1 MDDTLFF
8 RELAI
13 HLTREGFTVQKEE
26 DGLLPVE
33 LDGAPL
39 CRISKKGAIRFK
51 QEEQDAVRES
61 LIRGKVSDIVRTVSE
76 YTRLMDP
83 ALYLKAAG
91 LSEKYKLLADFNGTV
106 LAAQETRF
114 GAQFATWDWNDA
126 RTAPS
131 HGNYYPQNY
140 EGAKRDFAVRSGL
153 VDKQRLLSDE
163 QLTEIYRC
171 IHETLDSGYP
181 ITAQR
186 EKLLRDTAE
195 QIEWAVPDLEERV
208 ELSGKYSMKFSKEIQ
223 KQLVEVQKDFMPE
236 DTEAGQIQ
244 GFLEHYTGNV
254 VCSKQLFKE
263 ALGHAFE
270 EPKRWQLHNINEIM
284 NTMVTG
290 WKPFSNP
297 RMFAGYERYKDTL
310 IEGKEPYKLREL
322 TAWLQRHMAETAKYT
337 LIDYL

>member
-83 ALYLKAAG
+83 APYLKAAG

-126 RTAPS
+126 RTALS

-208 ELSGKYSMKFSKEIQ
+208 DHSNRQELDAAEGISPI
-223 KQLVEVQKDFMPE
+223 
-236 DTEAGQIQ
+236 
-244 GFLEHYTGNV
+244 
-254 VCSKQLFKE
+254 FK
-263 ALGHAFE
+263 
-270 EPKRWQLHNINEIM
+270 INEHPGRM
-284 NTMVTG
+284 ARENGAARYPDDFPHLEEGQDFAEWNTG
-290 WKPFSNP
+290 GEWN
-297 RMFAGYERYKDTL
+297 
-310 IEGKEPYKLREL
+310 IETILPPKEVREKMEQL
-322 TAWLQRHMAETAKYT
+322 LQEESSEMGPMGMTQQF
-337 LIDYL
+337 

>member
-83 ALYLKAAG
+83 APYLKAAG

-126 RTAPS
+126 RTALS

-208 ELSGKYSMKFSKEIQ
+208 DHSNRQELDAAEGISPIFKINEHPGRMARENGAARYPDDFPHLEEGKDFAAWNTGGEWNIETILPPKEIR
-223 KQLVEVQKDFMPE
+223 KKMEQLLQ
-236 DTEAGQIQ
+236 
-244 GFLEHYTGNV
+244 
-254 VCSKQLFKE
+254 
-263 ALGHAFE
+263 E
-270 EPKRWQLHNINEIM
+270 ESSEMGPMGMTQQ
-284 NTMVTG
+284 
-290 WKPFSNP
+290 F
-297 RMFAGYERYKDTL
+297 
-310 IEGKEPYKLREL
+310 
-322 TAWLQRHMAETAKYT
+322 
-337 LIDYL
+337 